1 MFNLLSNQS
10 HLVEHLNALNEQEL
24 TQAKDNLQ
32 QLVSLL
38 SVPAAKL
45 LMNRKATGNML
56 AQNYELADN
65 VSSTSEILLSKDALI
80 NQINQ
85 LCLTEAV
92 VVRDTF
98 ENCLEVIT
106 SQVTI
111 TSQTATASHQAIP
124 AQEANVSQEATAP
137 ISNKKPLTE
146 KTTAEV
152 TVIKPVSKN
161 NVSPIRLGEIKQ
173 RLAQAVET
181 DNHQKQAV
189 KAKLNGLLKPKS
201 DSISTPLPKQ
211 A

>member
-10 HLVEHLNALNEQEL
+10 HLVKHLNALNEQEL
-24 TQAKDNLQ
+24 AQAKDNLQ
-32 QLVSLL
+32 QLVSSL

-56 AQNYELADN
+56 AQHCELAEN
-65 VSSTSEILLSKDALI
+65 ISSTSEILLSKDALI

-124 AQEANVSQEATAP
+124 AQEANVSQETNIRQEA
-137 ISNKKPLTE
+137 
-146 KTTAEV
+146 TAEV
-152 TVIKPVSKN
+152 TVIKPLNKN